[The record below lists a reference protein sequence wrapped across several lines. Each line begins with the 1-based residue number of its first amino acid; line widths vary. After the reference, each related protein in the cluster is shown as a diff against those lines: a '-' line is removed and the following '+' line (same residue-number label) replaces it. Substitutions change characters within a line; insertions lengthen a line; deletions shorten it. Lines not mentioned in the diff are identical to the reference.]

1 MPSDTA
7 FGGVL
12 SFFERL
18 GVYDVILPFILTFT
32 IFFAILERTQVLG
45 TEDLD
50 GEEVTKKNLNAM
62 IAFVVAF
69 FVVATPQAV
78 GIMHGALPNIVLLVL
93 VTVSFLM
100 LIGTFYGPKEEVKIE
115 GKFRHFLVGLSF
127 VGVLLVFA
135 GAIPHSTHESWLHFA
150 WNYIV
155 LNFQTTAVS
164 SIMMILLF
172 LGIMVWITKDPKP
185 KDKG

>member
-45 TEDLD
+45 TEKIDS
-50 GEEVTKKNLNAM
+50 EEVTKKNLNAM
-62 IAFVVAF
+62 ISFVVAF

-78 GIMHGALPNIVLLVL
+78 GIMHDALPNIVLLVL
-93 VTVSFLM
+93 ITVSFLM
-100 LIGTFYGPKEEVKIE
+100 LVGTLYGKDEEVTIT
-115 GKFRHFLVGLSF
+115 GKFRHFLVGLAF

-135 GAIPHSTHESWLHFA
+135 GAIPHSSHESWLHFA

-155 LNFQTTAVS
+155 VNFQTTAVS
-164 SIMMILLF
+164 AIIMILLF
-172 LGIMVWITKDPKP
+172 LGIMVWVTKDPKP
-185 KDKG
+185 NDKG

>member
-45 TEDLD
+45 TEELD
-50 GEEVTKKNLNAM
+50 GEQVTKKNLNAM

-78 GIMHGALPNIVLLVL
+78 GIMHSALPNIVLLVL
-93 VTVSFLM
+93 ISVSFLM
-100 LIGTFYGPKEEVKIE
+100 LVGTFYGQKEEVKFD
-115 GKFRHFLVGLSF
+115 GNLRHFLVGLAF

-135 GAIPHSTHESWLHFA
+135 GAIPHSSHDSWLHFA
-150 WNYIV
+150 WDYIV
-155 LNFQTTAVS
+155 LNYQSTAVS
-164 SIMMILLF
+164 SIFMILLF
-172 LGIMVWITKDPKP
+172 LGIMVWITKDSK
-185 KDKG
+185 KNSG